1 MGTLLLGYVGLEYWG
16 MYRSQ
21 KNLESQW
28 QQQAATMSTPGQP
41 QLSPDQM
48 LTRILIPKIQM
59 DAIVVE
65 GASRRDLS
73 AGPGHMNQTAEPGR
87 DGQRRHH
94 RPSWTRFSA
103 ISMNSPKATRYR

>member
-1 MGTLLLGYVGLEYWG
+1 MEQAKVQAQKLARKLRPYITRRFVSLALVAVGTLLLGYVGLEYWG

-65 GASRRDLS
+65 GASRRDL
-73 AGPGHMNQTAEPGR
+73 
-87 DGQRRHH
+87 
-94 RPSWTRFSA
+94 
-103 ISMNSPKATRYR
+103 